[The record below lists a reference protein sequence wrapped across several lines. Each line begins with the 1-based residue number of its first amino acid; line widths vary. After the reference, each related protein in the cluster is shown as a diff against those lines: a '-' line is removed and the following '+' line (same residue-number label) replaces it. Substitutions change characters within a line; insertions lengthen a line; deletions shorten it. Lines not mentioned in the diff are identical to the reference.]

1 MLFGIQYKSIIL
13 IHTMYCWL
21 NGFVIQ
27 DHIYILKTKFLLFNL
42 VSLFFIHFHNNYI
55 MYFVKSE
62 NVRVR
67 VQCNTQL
74 IMKQSVQLAYSLQG
88 NECLSTDAMFTNV
101 YIEGKFL
108 NMESGLYHVEYVPF

>member
-1 MLFGIQYKSIIL
+1 
-13 IHTMYCWL
+13 MYCWL

-55 MYFVKSE
+55 MYFLKSE

-67 VQCNTQL
+67 VQCNTH
-74 IMKQSVQLAYSLQG
+74 
-88 NECLSTDAMFTNV
+88 NETKCTVGIFFTR
-101 YIEGKFL
+101 K
-108 NMESGLYHVEYVPF
+108 